1 MAERESRGRQ
11 QERSEATRAA
21 LMVAARRLF
30 TERGY
35 SRVGTEEIV
44 EAAGITRGAL
54 YHHFRDKKAL
64 FEAVHE
70 QVTADFIEAIGARVA
85 RSGGRGDPLVAGL
98 RAFLDEC
105 TNPEL
110 MQIGLVDA
118 PGVLGWQEWRA
129 MDERYAMRLVEAT
142 LEAAMHDGLVRRQPT
157 RPLAHLLMGTLG
169 EAALMIANADDP
181 AAARREVEKP
191 LLALVDG
198 IRARGT

>member
-1 MAERESRGRQ
+1 MTQR
-11 QERSEATRAA
+11 ERSEATRAA
-21 LMVAARRLF
+21 LMAAARRLF

-35 SRVGTEEIV
+35 SGVGTEEIV

-70 QVTADFIEAIGARVA
+70 QVTADLIEAISARVA
-85 RSGGRGDPLVAGL
+85 RSRGRGDPLVVGL

-118 PGVLGWQEWRA
+118 PGVLGWQAWRA

-142 LEAAMHDGLVRRQPT
+142 LEAGMEDGMVRRQPT

-169 EAALMIANADDP
+169 EAALMIANADDH

-198 IRARGT
+198 IRAGGT